1 MAYVLNSNDVFRYV
15 WISRSIKMSVIEGK
29 AYWTAIISPNTTFDE
44 DGVWSID
51 VCNLDAKNKK
61 IAKADGLDVKN
72 KCDDRGDFVT
82 VKRKVR
88 RVDGDKNKQPEV
100 IDSDK
105 KDMSNTMIGNGSEVS
120 VLYSTYEWAFRGRSG
135 VSADLRA
142 VQVLELVPYDAYNPG
157 EWEVVS
163 DDDISRLDC
172 DANDLTFAHGNE
184 TKQKKE
190 KEMTKKIEDIPILE
204 EDENNFKIKKGA
216 FGYIY
221 CITNDSWKNWVKV
234 GMTTGLKARLS
245 GFNSCNP
252 TECTVVD
259 YHLIDRLL
267 FNEHEVHKHFNKFVK
282 KKKRKE
288 KISSSNTTSLEW
300 HNVSVAEAK
309 ELFTSAIQIIKDKHL
324 EEQLT

>member
-1 MAYVLNSNDVFRYV
+1 
-15 WISRSIKMSVIEGK
+15 MSVIKGK
-29 AYWTAIISPNTTFDE
+29 AYWASVIKPNTTFDS

-51 VCNLDAKNKK
+51 VGNLDAKNKK

-72 KCDDRGDFVT
+72 RGDDRGDFVT
-82 VKRKVR
+82 IKRKVR

-100 IDSDK
+100 IDSYK

-120 VLYSTYEWAFRGRSG
+120 VLYSTYEWAFRDRSG

-142 VQVLELVPYDAYNPG
+142 VQVLELVPY
-157 EWEVVS
+157 VT
-163 DDDISRLDC
+163 DDDDEYEVISD
-172 DANDLTFAHGNE
+172 NDMTFKVGFDNDMSFAYGNK

-204 EDENNFKIKKGA
+204 EDENNFKIKKGT

-309 ELFTSAIQIIKDKHL
+309 ELFTSAIQIVKDKHL

>member
-1 MAYVLNSNDVFRYV
+1 
-15 WISRSIKMSVIEGK
+15 MSVIKGK
-29 AYWTAIISPNTTFDE
+29 AYWASVVKPNTTFDE
-44 DGVWSID
+44 DGVWSIH

-61 IAKADGLDVKN
+61 IAKADGLDIKN
-72 KCDDRGDFVT
+72 KCDDKGDFVT

-120 VLYSTYEWAFRGRSG
+120 VLYSTYEWAFRERSG

-142 VQVLELVPYDAYNPG
+142 VQVLELVPYATY
-157 EWEVVS
+157 
-163 DDDISRLDC
+163 DD
-172 DANDLTFAHGNE
+172 E

-259 YHLIDRLL
+259 YHLIDRLH
-267 FNEHEVHKHFNKFVK
+267 FNEHEVHKYFNKFVK

-288 KISSSNTTSLEW
+288 KVSSSNTTSLEW

>member
-1 MAYVLNSNDVFRYV
+1 MGV
-15 WISRSIKMSVIEGK
+15 IKGK
-29 AYWTAIISPNTTFDE
+29 AYWASVVKPNTNFHV
-44 DGVWSID
+44 DGIWSID
-51 VCNLDAKNKK
+51 VCNLDARNKK
-61 IAKADGLDVKN
+61 IAKADGLNVKN
-72 KCDDRGDFVT
+72 KGDERGDFIHFL
-82 VKRKVR
+82 RKAKLK
-88 RVDGDKNKQPEV
+88 DGSFNTPPII
-100 IDSDK
+100 IDSQK
-105 KDMSNTMIGNGSEVS
+105 NVLSETNIGNGSLVN
-120 VLYSTYEWAFRGRSG
+120 VAYSKYEYEFLKYKG
-135 VSADLRA
+135 VAADLLS
-142 VQVLELVPYDAYNPG
+142 VQVLDLVPYDAYNPS

-163 DDDISRLDC
+163 DDDISRLGFD
-172 DANDLTFAHGNE
+172 DNDLTFSHGNE

-190 KEMTKKIEDIPILE
+190 KEMTKKIEDLPIVE